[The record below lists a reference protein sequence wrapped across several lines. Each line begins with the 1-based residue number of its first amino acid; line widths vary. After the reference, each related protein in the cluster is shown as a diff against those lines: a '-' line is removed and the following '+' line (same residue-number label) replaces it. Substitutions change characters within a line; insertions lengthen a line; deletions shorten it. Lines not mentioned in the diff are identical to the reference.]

1 MATPMM
7 MTEFMS
13 PLSSDSSGGGGAG
26 SGGEGEGGFGG
37 GGDGGGD
44 GGGGDG
50 GGGAKGG
57 GAATTM
63 IGADSTVIPSAVVAA
78 VAVGRCRGSN
88 RPPRACPSWTT
99 CGRQQ
104 LPPGCL
110 LRLRVAGGSSLG
122 WLWVKSALL
131 SAHPEALS
139 GAAALRRDESDRPP
153 RACPSRTTC
162 GREQLPPGWQQ
173 LTEGVGIAQPLHRI
187 AGALSRPGE
196 DLRLER
202 LETTS

>member
-50 GGGAKGG
+50 GGGAEGG

-78 VAVGRCRGSN
+78 VAVGRAAESVASTWVEVLEAGTAMVAVTITDAAVTAMLT
-88 RPPRACPSWTT
+88 AC
-99 CGRQQ
+99 G
-104 LPPGCL
+104 
-110 LRLRVAGGSSLG
+110 
-122 WLWVKSALL
+122 
-131 SAHPEALS
+131 
-139 GAAALRRDESDRPP
+139 
-153 RACPSRTTC
+153 
-162 GREQLPPGWQQ
+162 
-173 LTEGVGIAQPLHRI
+173 
-187 AGALSRPGE
+187 
-196 DLRLER
+196 
-202 LETTS
+202 